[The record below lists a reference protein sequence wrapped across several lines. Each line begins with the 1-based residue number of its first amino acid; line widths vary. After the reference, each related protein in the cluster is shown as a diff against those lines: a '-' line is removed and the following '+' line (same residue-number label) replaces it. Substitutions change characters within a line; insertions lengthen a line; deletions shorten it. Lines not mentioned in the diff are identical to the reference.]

1 MEMMPVHN
9 PLGRPLK
16 FTPSEL
22 ADKFIE
28 FVKWCD
34 EHPFVTGSRTDYA
47 NGFAATEEKRPRRV
61 SISGFLAYIGTDFD
75 WWTRLETRQD
85 ADDFVKVKSYI
96 KNYCETSQADMA
108 AAGLLKENII
118 SRLLGL
124 ADKKAV
130 TTDGVKIVVE
140 SQEQK
145 EAIESLGNLGI

>member
-1 MEMMPVHN
+1 MMPVHN

-22 ADKFIE
+22 VDKFAE
-28 FVKWCD
+28 YVQWCND
-34 EHPFVTGSRTDYA
+34 NPFKSGKRTDYA
-47 NGFAATEEKRPRRV
+47 NGFSDVKENFARRV
-61 SISGFLAYIGTDFD
+61 SISGFLAYIGTDFR
-75 WWTRLETRQD
+75 WWEELENGKL
-85 ADDFVKVKSYI
+85 AEDFSKVKSYI

-108 AAGLLKENII
+108 SAGLLKENII